1 MKASIIK
8 AFIPIIYLLLGTYI
22 GSNFFSKK
30 TPFFLPQNKT
40 QELQSFIFNEYVDSI
55 NIDSITELTIEKMLK
70 SLDPHSTYIPLKEI
84 NAVSENMQGSFEGI
98 GVEFEIQ
105 KDTIVVVAPII
116 GGPSEKIGI
125 KSGDRIV
132 VVEEDTIA
140 NKRINN
146 NKVIRLL
153 RGKKGTKVNVF
164 IKRRGV
170 SKWIPFSIIRD
181 KIPLYSVDAAYHIT
195 PSTFYIKINRFSETT
210 FSEFKNKTDNLNSQ
224 SIKNVILD
232 LRGNPGGYLHSCV
245 QVIDEFLK
253 KGTPIVYTK
262 GKNRDKKEYFSTKKG
277 VFQESNII
285 VLIDEGSAS
294 ASEIIAGA
302 IQDNDRGTIIGRRS
316 FGKGLVQEQ
325 WFFDDG
331 SALRLTTAK
340 YYTPTGRS
348 IQRPYKDS
356 ETYYNEHID
365 RFKTGE
371 VYFKDSINIVD
382 TIQFKTP
389 KGKIVYGGGGII
401 PDVYVPYDTTIFT
414 SQFYHLINTGLIS
427 DFSCY
432 YADKN
437 RADIRSNNIPNTCF
451 SEFLNFL
458 LIDKREEVVF
468 FNEKEKL
475 YLKAYVEASVAR
487 NINGRESFYPIIHR
501 KDPYLIE
508 ALKQINKN

>member
-22 GSNFFSKK
+22 GSNFFSEK

-40 QELQSFIFNEYVDSI
+40 QELQNIIFNEYVDSI
-55 NIDSITELTIEKMLK
+55 NIDSITELTIEKMLQ

-125 KSGDRIV
+125 KPGDRIV
-132 VVEEDTIA
+132 VVEQDTIA
-140 NKRINN
+140 NKKINN

-170 SKWIPFSIIRD
+170 SKWIPFSITRD
-181 KIPLYSVDAAYHIT
+181 KIPLYSIDVAYHIT

-210 FSEFKNKTDNLNSQ
+210 FSEFKNKTKDLNSQ
-224 SIKNVILD
+224 SIKNIILD

-262 GKNRDKKEYFSTKKG
+262 GKNRDKKEYFATKKG

-325 WFFDDG
+325 WFFNDG

-340 YYTPTGRS
+340 YHTPTGRS

-356 ETYYNEHID
+356 ETYYNEYID

-401 PDVYVPYDTTIFT
+401 PDLYVPYDTTIFT

-427 DFSCY
+427 DFSFY

-437 RADIRSNNIPNTCF
+437 RADISSNNIPDNCF

-458 LIDKREEVVF
+458 LIDKGEEVVF
-468 FNEKEKL
+468 LSEKEKF

-487 NINGRESFYPIIHR
+487 NINGREYFYPIIHR

-508 ALKQINKN
+508 ALKHINKN